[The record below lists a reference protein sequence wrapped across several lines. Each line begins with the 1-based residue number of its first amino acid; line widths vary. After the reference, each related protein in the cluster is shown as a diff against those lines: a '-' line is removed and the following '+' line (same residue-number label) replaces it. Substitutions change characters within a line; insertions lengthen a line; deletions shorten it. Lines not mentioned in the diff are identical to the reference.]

1 MRKLLLFL
9 ISIILLTACGK
20 GASNSPAEPDPTP
33 VIVQAEVKTEN
44 AVQETTKEPV
54 LTQPPSNVPT
64 DAEPETHEAE
74 SEAEQAAQQ
83 TSEAAPDKTPEPEPM
98 ATITPVTDEQLDA
111 GYLDAFFNDSVLVG
125 DSLVAGLSGYVLS
138 EKEEGKSCLGELQLV
153 SASALTLKKAVEAEQ
168 GLRVG
173 ELRLRN
179 RYMTVSQVVST
190 LEAKKLFL
198 MLGVSDPR
206 WYTGEELVAAYD
218 TLIRI
223 VRTDH
228 PDIAIY
234 IHSIMPMVKDYAK
247 QVEVSAETNRAV
259 NKLLEAYC
267 EENRFTYIQL
277 ADLVR
282 DEEGYLVYGYS
293 AGDYRFHL
301 NKYGKEIWVRCLREV
316 ARNEYDAGIWNPEG
330 N

>member
-1 MRKLLLFL
+1 MRKHLLFL
-9 ISIILLTACGK
+9 LSFLLLAACGK
-20 GASNSPAEPDPTP
+20 SDQAAPSEPETTP
-33 VIVQAEVKTEN
+33 VIVQAEVRAESSGR
-44 AVQETTKEPV
+44 ETSAQPV
-54 LTQPPSNVPT
+54 LTQPP
-64 DAEPETHEAE
+64 AEIPAAPKTEEQKTETGP
-74 SEAEQAAQQ
+74 EQAAEQ
-83 TSEAAPDKTPEPEPM
+83 TFETASEQTPEPEQTQQ
-98 ATITPVTDEQLDA
+98 AAVTDEQLDG
-111 GYLDAFFNDSVLVG
+111 GYLDSFFDGSVLVG

-190 LEAKKLFL
+190 LDAKKLFL

-206 WYTGEELVAAYD
+206 WFTGEELVAAYD

-223 VRTDH
+223 VKTEH
-228 PDIAIY
+228 PDVQIY

-247 QVEVSAETNRAV
+247 QVEVPSEVNRSV
-259 NKLLEAYC
+259 NKLLETYC
-267 EENRFTYIQL
+267 EENGFTYIQL

-316 ARNEYDAGIWNPEG
+316 ARNEYEEGIWNPEG